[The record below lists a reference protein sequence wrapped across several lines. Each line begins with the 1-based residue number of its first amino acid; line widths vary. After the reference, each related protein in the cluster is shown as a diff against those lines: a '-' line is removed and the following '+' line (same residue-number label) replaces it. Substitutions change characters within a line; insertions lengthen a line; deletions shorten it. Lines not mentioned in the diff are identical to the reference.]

1 MVVIESESFSTTLAA
16 QSRHVHNHIETS
28 LYYQQF
34 LEPSMGVTRFG
45 IRCYKLVIE
54 DVEQRALA
62 SGIPFVLKAI
72 YLTVL

>member
-1 MVVIESESFSTTLAA
+1 MYLVYE
-16 QSRHVHNHIETS
+16 HIETS
-28 LYYQQF
+28 LYHQQF
-34 LEPSMGVTRFG
+34 LEPSMGVTSFG

-62 SGIPFVLKAI
+62 SGNPFVLKAI